1 MKKKADSGMD
11 SKSPEEIQKI
21 IEDMQAVAAQMVKDD
36 IEENPDVQNEYFDCS
51 ACGKNKCMAGSIQ
64 YGKYRLC
71 NDCVLL
77 AETGFALKKIKTIQ
91 ELIDAME
98 DKRLSEICDF
108 IKRDINA
115 QNN

>member
-1 MKKKADSGMD
+1 MED
-11 SKSPEEIQKI
+11 ENKI
-21 IEDMQAVAAQMVKDD
+21 IEDMQEVVLQMVQDD
-36 IEENPDVQNEYFDCS
+36 IEENPDIVNEYFDCS

-64 YGKYRLC
+64 YSKYRLC

-77 AETGFALKKIKTIQ
+77 AELGFKLKKIQNIQ

-98 DKRLSEICDF
+98 DKRLETICDF
-108 IKRDINA
+108 IKKDSNA

>member
-1 MKKKADSGMD
+1 M
-11 SKSPEEIQKI
+11 EEEKKI
-21 IEDMQAVAAQMVKDD
+21 IEDMQAVAAQMVQDD
-36 IEENPDVQNEYFDCS
+36 IDENPDIANEFFDCS
-51 ACGKNKCMAGSIQ
+51 ACGKNKCLAGSIQ

-77 AETGFALKKIKTIQ
+77 AEVGFKLKKIKDVQ

-98 DKRLSEICDF
+98 DKRLEEICDF
-108 IKRDINA
+108 IKRDANA